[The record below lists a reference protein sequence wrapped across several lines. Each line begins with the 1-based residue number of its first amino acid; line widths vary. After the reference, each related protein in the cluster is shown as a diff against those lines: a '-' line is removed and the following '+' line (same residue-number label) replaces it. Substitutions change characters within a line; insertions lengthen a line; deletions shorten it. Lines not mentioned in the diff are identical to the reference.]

1 MAGFGV
7 ISPCLAREAIP
18 QLAGLTEL
26 VLGDQGTS
34 SVAQARRVP
43 CRPLFCFVQCTSEAA
58 PLLLTTAMMTSESVP
73 IHPLSEQ
80 QERRLL
86 DYLDGKYLE
95 IHQGFSRRSALGFL
109 AYCCTS

>member
-1 MAGFGV
+1 VVGFGV

-26 VLGDQGTS
+26 VLGDQGMS
-34 SVAQARRVP
+34 SVARVRRVP
-43 CRPLFCFVQCTSEAA
+43 RKPIFCFVLCTCTLQL
-58 PLLLTTAMMTSESVP
+58 PLAMIMTSSQS
-73 IHPLSEQ
+73 IRIRPLSEQ

-95 IHQGFSRRSALGFL
+95 IHREFSRRSAPNGVARILH
-109 AYCCTS
+109 